1 MKSLKKP
8 LKRQNHTTTSSVLS
22 TQSSKSVEVGQRL
35 TDPNRLGDVAEFY
48 AITWLWDE
56 GFEVYHNSGCSGA
69 VDIVGIKNGE
79 VYLFDVKM
87 NKNPK
92 KSTAKSRTALQK
104 KLGVQ
109 FLLFDPRTR
118 KLRLQKHK
126 E

>member
-1 MKSLKKP
+1 
-8 LKRQNHTTTSSVLS
+8 
-22 TQSSKSVEVGQRL
+22 
-35 TDPNRLGDVAEFY
+35 
-48 AITWLWDE
+48 
-56 GFEVYHNSGCSGA
+56 VYHNSGCSGA

>member
-1 MKSLKKP
+1 M
-8 LKRQNHTTTSSVLS
+8 
-22 TQSSKSVEVGQRL
+22 
-35 TDPNRLGDVAEFY
+35 
-48 AITWLWDE
+48 
-56 GFEVYHNSGCSGA
+56 YHNSGCSGA
-69 VDIVGIKNGE
+69 VDIVGIKDGE

-92 KSTAKSRTALQK
+92 KSTAKSRTPIQK

-109 FLLFDPRTR
+109 FLLFDPYTR